1 MRSACA
7 EAGLT
12 AYWEPFILVREGW
25 CAIQRGEVEQGTEA
39 IRTGLNAF
47 VARGGKMLVA
57 YFTTYLAEALA
68 ASGDAAEGLRVLDE
82 ARAKYT
88 VTDELYG
95 EAEIQRTRGELLMAL
110 PEPRPIEAEAAFR
123 SAIEVAQSL
132 EAKWQELRAT
142 TSFAR
147 LLQSQHR
154 ETEAR
159 EMLSGIYG
167 GGVVGG
173 GESLGAEVSASRR
186 PRIGRPGSA
195 FCHQA
200 SHRQAS
206 QHHDVPPSH
215 SPAQTRRV
223 TSGVSRR
230 GRGGWRTIG
239 TRAGKVLDYIA
250 QDSPRG
256 RRAAALT
263 PIRY

>member
-1 MRSACA
+1 MTRHGPGARGIMARSRLQLGYPEQALHGLRDALTHARAADNAIGLTAVLQHATAIHHFLRDAPAVEADCKEMRSACA

-12 AYWEPFILVREGW
+12 VYWEPFILVREGW
-25 CAIQRGEVEQGTEA
+25 CALQLGEVEQGTEA

-68 ASGDAAEGLRVLDE
+68 AGGKAAEGLRILDE

-110 PEPRPIEAEAAFR
+110 PEPRPVEAEAAFR
-123 SAIEVAQSL
+123 SAIDVAQSL
-132 EAKWQELRAT
+132 DAKWQELRAT

-159 EMLSGIYG
+159 EILGGIYG
-167 GGVVGG
+167 WFTEGFDTPDLVDAKALLEELSV
-173 GESLGAEVSASRR
+173 A
-186 PRIGRPGSA
+186 
-195 FCHQA
+195 
-200 SHRQAS
+200 
-206 QHHDVPPSH
+206 
-215 SPAQTRRV
+215 
-223 TSGVSRR
+223 VSR
-230 GRGGWRTIG
+230 
-239 TRAGKVLDYIA
+239 
-250 QDSPRG
+250 
-256 RRAAALT
+256 
-263 PIRY
+263 